1 MSRTAKIAKNTL
13 VQVLGRAIGT
23 VLGILTLGVMTR
35 YLGAEGYGKFTTVTT
50 FLQFFGVLVDF
61 GLSLTTLSMLSEDES
76 KRDKVASNML
86 TLRIVSAAIFFGL
99 APLLVLAF
107 PYDAD
112 VKSAVAIGAFSFFF
126 LAVNQILT
134 AALQKELR
142 MGRVAL
148 AEVLGRGAL
157 FIGAL
162 AVAIQGLSLNW
173 MVATL
178 VIANFVTILVNWLL
192 VGKLFTI
199 RPRFDKPVWRD
210 IFTQSW
216 PIGLAIV
223 FNLIYLKGDVII
235 LSLTRTQTEVGLY
248 GSAYKIL
255 DVVTVIPIMFM
266 GLVLP
271 LLVKARKEDIEAN
284 RSKFPEFNRILQRAF
299 DFMSLMALP
308 LIAGGV
314 AVGPALMTLFAGEGF
329 EGSGPLL
336 QILVIA
342 AGAVFFGSMFGHAV
356 IAVKKQKPMVW
367 GYALD
372 AVLAVILYLTLVPRF
387 GAVAAAWIT
396 VASEGF
402 IMLATFYMVHR
413 STGYRPRFGFFL
425 RALLNAVLMA
435 LFIGYLPEMHVLGKV
450 LLGAVVY
457 GVLTLATGTV
467 PPRTLKALIP
477 GHGVDFWQSRS

>member
-13 VQVLGRAIGT
+13 VQVVGRTLGTI
-23 VLGILTLGVMTR
+23 LGILTLGVMTR

-61 GLSLTTLSMLSEDES
+61 GLSLTTLSMLSEHEDD
-76 KRDKVASNML
+76 RDRVASNML
-86 TLRIVSAAIFFGL
+86 TLRIISAAVFFGF

-107 PYDAD
+107 PYSAD
-112 VKSAVAIGAFSFFF
+112 VKSAVAVGAASFFF

-157 FIGAL
+157 FGGAL
-162 AVAIQGLSLNW
+162 FVAIQGLSLNW
-173 MVATL
+173 MVGAL
-178 VIANFVTILVNWLL
+178 VFGNLVTIIVNWML
-192 VGKLFTI
+192 VGRLFTI
-199 RPRFDKPVWRD
+199 RPRFDRPIWKD

-255 DVVTVIPIMFM
+255 DVVTVVPIMFM

-271 LLVKARKEDIEAN
+271 LLVKARAEDEAGG
-284 RSKFPEFNRILQRAF
+284 RARFPEFNRILQRAF
-299 DFMSLMALP
+299 DFMAVLAFP
-308 LIAGGV
+308 LIAGGI
-314 AVGPALMTLFAGEGF
+314 AVGPELMTLFAGAGF

-336 QILVIA
+336 QILVVA
-342 AGAVFFGSMFGHAV
+342 AGAVFFASMFGHAV

-367 GYALD
+367 GYAFD
-372 AVLAVILYLTLVPRF
+372 AVLATVLYLTLVPRF
-387 GAVAAAWIT
+387 GAIAAAWIT

-402 IMLATFYMVHR
+402 IMLATFIMVHR
-413 STGYRPRFGFFL
+413 SSHFVPRFGIAA

-435 LFIGYLPEMHVLGKV
+435 LFVGYLPEMHALAKV
-450 LLGAVVY
+450 LMGALVY
-457 GVLTLATGTV
+457 AVLTLATGTV
-467 PPRTLKALIP
+467 PLKMLKNFVP
-477 GHGVDFWQSRS
+477 GHGIDFWQSKS

>member
-13 VQVLGRAIGT
+13 VQVMGRAIGT

-35 YLGAEGYGKFTTVTT
+35 YLGTEGYGKFTTVTT

-76 KRDKVASNML
+76 KRDRVASNML
-86 TLRIVSAAIFFGL
+86 TLRIVSAAVFFGF

-107 PYDAD
+107 PYSGD
-112 VKSAVAIGAFSFFF
+112 VKSAVAVGAFSFFF

-148 AEVLGRGAL
+148 AEVLGRATL
-157 FIGAL
+157 FVGAL
-162 AVAIQGLSLNW
+162 AVAIQGLSLQW

-178 VIANFVTILVNWLL
+178 VFANLVTILVNWLL
-192 VGKLFTI
+192 VGKLYSV
-199 RPRFDKPVWRD
+199 RPRFDRPVWKD

-223 FNLIYLKGDVII
+223 FNLVYLKGDVII
-235 LSLTRTQTEVGLY
+235 LSLTRTQAEVGLY

-255 DVVTVIPIMFM
+255 DVVTVVPIMFM

-271 LLVKARKEDIEAN
+271 LLVKARAEDEAAS
-284 RSKFPEFNRILQRAF
+284 RTGFPEFNRILQRAF
-299 DFMSLMALP
+299 DFMALLALP
-308 LIAGGV
+308 LVAGGI
-314 AVGPALMTLFAGEGF
+314 AVGPELMTLFAGEGF

-336 QILVIA
+336 QILVVA

-356 IAVKKQKPMVW
+356 IAVKKQKPMVI
-367 GYALD
+367 GYAVD
-372 AVLAVILYLTLVPRF
+372 AVLATALYLSLVPRY
-387 GAVAAAWIT
+387 GAVAAAWTT

-402 IMLATFYMVHR
+402 IMLATFLMVRR

-435 LFIGYLPEMHVLGKV
+435 LFITYLPAMHVLAKV
-450 LLGAVVY
+450 LLGALSY
-457 GVLTLATGTV
+457 AILTLATGTV
-467 PPRTLKALIP
+467 PPRMVKHLVP
-477 GHGVDFWQSRS
+477 GRGIDFWGANS